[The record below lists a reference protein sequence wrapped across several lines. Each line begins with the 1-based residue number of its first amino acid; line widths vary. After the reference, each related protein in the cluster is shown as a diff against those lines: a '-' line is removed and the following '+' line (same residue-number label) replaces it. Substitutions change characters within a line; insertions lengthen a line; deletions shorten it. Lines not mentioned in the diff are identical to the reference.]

1 MLLVMKI
8 VYVVFAAVMVF
19 FPKKILD
26 IFYGNFSEN
35 AEPKD
40 AMLMAYRAAGIIALV
55 VFIMKGIWGS

>member
-1 MLLVMKI
+1 MLLVMNI

-19 FPKKILD
+19 FPKKIWD

-55 VFIMKGIWGS
+55 VFIIKGIWGS

>member
-19 FPKKILD
+19 FPKKIWD

-55 VFIMKGIWGS
+55 AFIMKGIWGS

>member
-19 FPKKILD
+19 FPKKIWD

-35 AEPKD
+35 SEPKD

-55 VFIMKGIWGS
+55 VFIIKGIWGS

>member
-19 FPKKILD
+19 FPKKIWD

-40 AMLMAYRAAGIIALV
+40 AMLMAYRSAGIIALV